1 MGTHF
6 RGLGIM
12 GLLQRGDIWLVDLNP
27 TVGHEINKSRPAVII
42 QNNIGNKYS
51 PTTII
56 APITSQNTTQI
67 YPTEVLLTIEN
78 SQLQKESKVLL
89 NQIRAVDKQRL
100 IKKMGIVHEEIMPK
114 IDESLKISLGLT
126 F

>member
-1 MGTHF
+1 
-6 RGLGIM
+6 M